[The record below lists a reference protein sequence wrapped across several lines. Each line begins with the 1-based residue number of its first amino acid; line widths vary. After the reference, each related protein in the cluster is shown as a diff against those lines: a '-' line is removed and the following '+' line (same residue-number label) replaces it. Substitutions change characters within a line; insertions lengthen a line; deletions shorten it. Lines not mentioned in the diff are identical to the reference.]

1 VVFGN
6 VVITIMVL
14 AQALGRGIQVTGR
27 NTAAQNMASFGITK
41 LGIMAA
47 DMGMVMVAQP
57 MVTAIITATI
67 TAVITVAGSMDM
79 AITAVSKRFY
89 EIKANKN
96 RIYDKKMVFY
106 SLFCII

>member
-6 VVITIMVL
+6 AVITIMVF
-14 AQALGRGIQVTGR
+14 AQALGHGARVIGR
-27 NTAAQNMASFGITK
+27 NTAAQNMASFGIIK
-41 LGIMAA
+41 LGIMEA
-47 DMGMVMVAQP
+47 DTAMVMVVQP
-57 MVTAIITATI
+57 TVTAIITATI
-67 TAVITVAGSMDM
+67 TTVITMADSMDM

-96 RIYDKKMVFY
+96 RIYDKKMAFY